1 MPDLPG
7 DFNLSI
13 GLALSLPAQIE
24 VHCDRMVAP
33 KGGRFRSRTGNR
45 GLNML
50 FYEIQLGYFFFARN
64 FNKSLIQS
72 L

>member
-1 MPDLPG
+1 MPDLLG

-13 GLALSLPAQIE
+13 GLVLDKPAQIG
-24 VHCDRMVAP
+24 VCCDTTVAP

-45 GLNML
+45 DLKML
-50 FYEIQLGYFFFARN
+50 FYEIHLGYFFFARN